1 MEQALNTFFTTTPF
15 LVSFLAGLLTFAS
28 PCVLPLIPAYMSY
41 ISGLS
46 IKDLSGQNG
55 DISTVQRL
63 KVLKSAALFTLGFS
77 IIFIALGAAMAEL
90 IGDIFQ
96 YDFITWIGGG
106 IIALFG
112 LNLLGIFKLNLLNF
126 EAQSTFG
133 DVKSKSFFAPF
144 ILGVSF
150 ALGWT
155 PCVGPIF
162 AAIIFKA
169 SESPNTA
176 IWLMSVYAA
185 GLAVPF
191 LLTAWFTNWMMLKFS
206 FIKTHFRKIEII
218 SGLLLLFLGIAIA
231 TGGLGKLAALLS

>member
-1 MEQALNTFFTTTPF
+1 MEQTLNAFFASAPF
-15 LVSFLAGLLTFAS
+15 LVSFLAGTLTFAS

-46 IKDLSGQNG
+46 VKELADENSHITLS
-55 DISTVQRL
+55 DRL
-63 KVLKSAALFTLGFS
+63 RVLKSAALFTLGFS
-77 IIFIALGAAMAEL
+77 VIFVALGAAMAEL
-90 IGDIFQ
+90 IGDVFE
-96 YDFITWIGGG
+96 YAWITWVGGG

-112 LNLLGIFKLNLLNF
+112 LNLLGIFKIKALNF
-126 EAQSTFG
+126 EAQSSFG
-133 DVKSKSFFAPF
+133 SVKSKSIFAPF

-169 SESPNTA
+169 SESPDTA
-176 IWLMSVYAA
+176 VWLMMVYAA

-191 LLTAWFTNWMMLKFS
+191 LLTAWFTHAMLVQFA
-206 FIKTHFRKIEII
+206 FIKRHFRVIEII
-218 SGLLLLFLGIAIA
+218 SGALLLFLGIAIA
-231 TGGLGKLAALLS
+231 TGGLGKIAAVFS